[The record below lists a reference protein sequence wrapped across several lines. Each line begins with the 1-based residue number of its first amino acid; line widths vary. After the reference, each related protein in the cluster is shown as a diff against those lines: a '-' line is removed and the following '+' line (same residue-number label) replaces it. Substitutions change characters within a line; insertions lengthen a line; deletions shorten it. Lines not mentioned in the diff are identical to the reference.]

1 MDWKAKVLLFVLVLF
16 GSVVPG
22 AAQDPPAS
30 GGMTAEVWSIIAA
43 ILGVL
48 VPLLIYFNKVNRD
61 AHRVIGENI
70 KGVKTELKADIKEVK
85 TELKADIKGVNTK
98 LEADIKGVNTELE
111 ADIKGVEGKV
121 DEGFKD
127 LTSDI
132 KELNRSV
139 GRLEGA
145 LGTTGRPSET
155 RKD

>member
-1 MDWKAKVLLFVLVLF
+1 MDWKVKVLLFVLVLF

-61 AHRVIGENI
+61 AHKVIGENI
-70 KGVKTELKADIKEVK
+70 KGVKTELKADIE
-85 TELKADIKGVNTK
+85 
-98 LEADIKGVNTELE
+98 GVNTELE

-121 DEGFKD
+121 DDGFKD

-139 GRLEGA
+139 GRLEGS

>member
-1 MDWKAKVLLFVLVLF
+1 MDRKTKALLVVLVLF

-22 AAQDPPAS
+22 AAQDSPAS
-30 GGMTAEVWSIIAA
+30 GGMTGEVWSIIAA

-70 KGVKTELKADIKEVK
+70 KGVKTEL
-85 TELKADIKGVNTK
+85 
-98 LEADIKGVNTELE
+98 EADIKGDNTELK

>member
-70 KGVKTELKADIKEVK
+70 KGVKTEL
-85 TELKADIKGVNTK
+85 
-98 LEADIKGVNTELE
+98 EADIKGVKTELE

-139 GRLEGA
+139 GRLEGS

>member
-70 KGVKTELKADIKEVK
+70 KGVKTEL
-85 TELKADIKGVNTK
+85 
-98 LEADIKGVNTELE
+98 EADIKGVNAELK

-121 DEGFKD
+121 DDGFKD

-139 GRLEGA
+139 GRLEGS

>member
-70 KGVKTELKADIKEVK
+70 KGVKTEL
-85 TELKADIKGVNTK
+85 
-98 LEADIKGVNTELE
+98 EADIKGVNTELK

-121 DEGFKD
+121 DDGFKD

>member
-70 KGVKTELKADIKEVK
+70 KGVKTELKADIKGVK
-85 TELKADIKGVNTK
+85 TE
-98 LEADIKGVNTELE
+98 LEADIKGVKTELE

-139 GRLEGA
+139 GRLEGS